1 MQRVYD
7 LVKCW
12 YDRNIIDDQEWQ
24 EFCTAML
31 EAFMENNK
39 DVLRRLKNI

>member
-1 MQRVYD
+1 MERIYN

-12 YDRNIIDDQEWQ
+12 YDRNGIDDQEWQ

-31 EAFMENNK
+31 EYLMEVNK
-39 DVLRRLKNI
+39 KVLMNLKNK